1 MFADLELQA
10 GKIASAKTRLDE
22 ILPQAVRGDDLE
34 LQGSVC
40 ALYAKV
46 LLAQVDDPSEA
57 EGEDSRDVVEAQW
70 FDSPSRYPEACDLV
84 LGHGENSISETGNV

>member
-1 MFADLELQA
+1 VFAELELQA
-10 GKIASAKTRLDE
+10 GKIVNAKTRLDE

-46 LLAQVDDPSEA
+46 LLAQIDDPFEA
-57 EGEDSRDVVEAQW
+57 EGEDSEMYRSHGELT
-70 FDSPSRYPEACDLV
+70 PSRYSEACDIV
-84 LGHGENSISETGNV
+84 LGHGKNSISETGNV